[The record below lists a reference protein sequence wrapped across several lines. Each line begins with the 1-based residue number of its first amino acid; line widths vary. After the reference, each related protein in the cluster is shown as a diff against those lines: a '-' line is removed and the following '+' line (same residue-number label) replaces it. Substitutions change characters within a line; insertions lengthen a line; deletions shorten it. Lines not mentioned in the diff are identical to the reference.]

1 MPKTTAKLKPYWT
14 IKAATENKP
23 PELLLYGE
31 IANELWWGDET
42 TPKQLAEELKA
53 LGDVDE
59 LVVRINSPGGNVFA
73 GQAIYSLLKINQAKI
88 TVYIDGLAASA
99 ASVVAMAGDEII
111 MPRNAMMMIHNP
123 WLRAMG
129 DSRELRKAAE
139 MLDQVRETTIV
150 AYQSKAVDMEKDKLI
165 ELMDDETWMLAD
177 EALEYGFIDKVDE
190 VNQAA
195 ASIKGDHMMMVN
207 GLTFDLSRYQNRP
220 KLPENK
226 SKEEEKVE
234 ITLDILTEKA
244 PELLAQIKQQAY
256 NEGKDTGINEERERF
271 KALADLDAPGCEEIL
286 NKARY
291 ETGETADQVAVSLVA
306 VLKKQRTDLI
316 NAAYNDAAALKDL
329 DIGSQAATDDEKR
342 KNMAGKIAKAANVR
356 RGE

>member
-1 MPKTTAKLKPYWT
+1 MPKVKKPYWT

-42 TPKQLAEELKA
+42 TPKQLAEDLKS
-53 LGDVDE
+53 LGDIDE
-59 LVVRINSPGGNVFA
+59 LIVRINSPGGNVFA
-73 GQAIYSLLKINQAKI
+73 GQTIYSLLKSHKAKI

-123 WLRAMG
+123 WLMAMG
-129 DSRELRKAAE
+129 DSRELRKAAD
-139 MLDQVRETTIV
+139 MLDQVRETIIV

-165 ELMDDETWMLAD
+165 ELMDDETWMTAD

-190 VNQAA
+190 ANQAA
-195 ASIKGDHMMMVN
+195 ASIKGDHLVVN
-207 GLTFDLSRYQNRP
+207 GLNFDLSRYQNRP

-226 SKEEEKVE
+226 PKEEEQVE
-234 ITLDILTEKA
+234 ITLEILTEKA
-244 PELLAQIKQQAY
+244 PELLAQIKQQAH
-256 NEGKDTGINEERERF
+256 NEGKETGIKEERERF
-271 KALADLDAPGCEEIL
+271 KALADLEAPGCEEIL

-291 ETGETADQVAVSLVA
+291 ETGETPDQIAVSLVA
-306 VLKKQRTDLI
+306 VLKKQRTDILD
-316 NAAYNDAAALKDL
+316 AARNDAAALNGIDV
-329 DIGSQAATDDEKR
+329 GSQAATDGEQLR
-342 KNMAGKIAKAANVR
+342 NVAGKIAKAANER
-356 RGE
+356 RGER

>member
-1 MPKTTAKLKPYWT
+1 MSKTTAKLKPYWT

-73 GQAIYSLLKINQAKI
+73 GQTIYSLLKTNQAKI

-123 WLRAMG
+123 WLRVMG

-139 MLDQVRETTIV
+139 MLDQVRETIIV

-165 ELMDDETWMLAD
+165 ELMDDETWMTAD

-190 VNQAA
+190 ANQAA
-195 ASIKGDHMMMVN
+195 ASTKGDHMMVN

-220 KLPENK
+220 KLPGNK
-226 SKEEEKVE
+226 PKEEKQVE

-256 NEGKDTGINEERERF
+256 NEGKDAGIKDERERF

-286 NKARY
+286 DKARY
-291 ETGETADQVAVSLVA
+291 ETGETAEQIAVSLVA
-306 VLKKQRTDLI
+306 VLKKQRTDLLS
-316 NAAYNDAAALKDL
+316 AAHNDAAALKDL
-329 DIGSQAATDDEKR
+329 DIGSQAATDDEKI
-342 KNMAGKIAKAANVR
+342 KNMAGKIAKAANER